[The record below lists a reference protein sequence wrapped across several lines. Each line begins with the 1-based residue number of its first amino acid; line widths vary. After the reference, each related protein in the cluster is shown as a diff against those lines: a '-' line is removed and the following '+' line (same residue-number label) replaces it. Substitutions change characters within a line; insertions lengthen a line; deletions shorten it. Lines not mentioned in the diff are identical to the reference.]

1 MPRDGKI
8 MAAAQRRFQADKERR
23 REELERRRQEA
34 FRRSPAVEEVD
45 RELRGTAARIVAAAF
60 DGGGDP
66 EEALKELERRNLELQ
81 REQAERLVAAGFP
94 TTTWTTHRPAGRAG
108 TAGGWRTGG
117 PAGA

>member
-45 RELRGTAARIVAAAF
+45 RELDRKST
-60 DGGGDP
+60 
-66 EEALKELERRNLELQ
+66 
-81 REQAERLVAAGFP
+81 RLNSS
-94 TTTWTTHRPAGRAG
+94 HS
-108 TAGGWRTGG
+108 
-117 PAGA
+117 